1 MSDIDRLYRNLQR
14 VHIYKLACQEL
25 NLLSGAYTNAATQRQ
40 RNVLLQTVTNSVTEM
55 ENSIKTEINQIINNN
70 NRIQ

>member
-14 VHIYKLACQEL
+14 VHTYKLACQEL
-25 NLLSGAYTNAATQRQ
+25 NLLSVAYTNAATQRQ
-40 RNVLLQTVTNSVTEM
+40 RNVLLQTVTDSVTEM
-55 ENSIKTEINQIINNN
+55 ENSIKREINQILNNN